1 MATEVGQPGL
11 APTSHLYRRKQGF
24 GCACCGPA
32 SHGRPAPP
40 TIHPAVAGSDR
51 LGLGG
56 GAAALGSWLRS
67 RGRRRRRPCAP
78 RQHQVR
84 RHQEHRPSRVQ
95 VRPARGG
102 GAWLGACGARQR
114 SWWSR
119 RLRDPAPPA
128 GRGTCRRPSRQ
139 PGARATGTAAP
150 RSIPRSKV
158 VSRAPLGF
166 RRTRPKRP
174 TPAHSS
180 AAATHKSQRLHSV
193 PRRSSPASPLRALA
207 TRRAVSLSV
216 PGWTFC
222 TIRHWLNVAG
232 VVPELLQRL
241 VVSTSGP
248 SKRLR
253 DASPAPP

>member
-1 MATEVGQPGL
+1 MA
-11 APTSHLYRRKQGF
+11 APPLRLSILPLLVRTDWVWGAGRPPWGHGF
-24 GCACCGPA
+24 GPGVAAAAGRVLHVSTRLGATRNTGLPASRSGQLEAGEPGWAPAARGSGPGGPA
-32 SHGRPAPP
+32 GCAIPLR
-40 TIHPAVAGSDR
+40 R
-51 LGLGG
+51 LGG
-56 GAAALGSWLRS
+56 GHVAGPAGSQAQGR
-67 RGRRRRRPCAP
+67 RGRPL
-78 RQHQVR
+78 
-84 RHQEHRPSRVQ
+84 
-95 VRPARGG
+95 RG
-102 GAWLGACGARQR
+102 RF
-114 SWWSR
+114 
-119 RLRDPAPPA
+119 
-128 GRGTCRRPSRQ
+128 
-139 PGARATGTAAP
+139 PGARWYPG
-150 RSIPRSKV
+150 
-158 VSRAPLGF
+158 APLGF